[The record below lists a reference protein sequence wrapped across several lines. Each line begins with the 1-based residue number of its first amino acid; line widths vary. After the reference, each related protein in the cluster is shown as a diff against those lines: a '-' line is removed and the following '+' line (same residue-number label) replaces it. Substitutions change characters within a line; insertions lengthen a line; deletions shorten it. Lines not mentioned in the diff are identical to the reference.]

1 MTPKSRHHII
11 YFCQRLICFTP
22 SETIDH
28 SFYMLQSFKCFCEV
42 DQRHYNFPSRFSFFV
57 RRVGMV
63 HDDCRLHYCS
73 SSEIREVGS
82 CARPKKERKKIRWC
96 YILVE
101 IIKILSGKKK
111 CKVRMPF
118 ETKLVS
124 VSGRYFFIF
133 LFLKI

>member
-1 MTPKSRHHII
+1 MTIADCITAVRVRFEKW
-11 YFCQRLICFTP
+11 
-22 SETIDH
+22 DH
-28 SFYMLQSFKCFCEV
+28 V
-42 DQRHYNFPSRFSFFV
+42 PDQK
-57 RRVGMV
+57 
-63 HDDCRLHYCS
+63 
-73 SSEIREVGS
+73 
-82 CARPKKERKKIRWC
+82 KKEKRLDDV